1 MLEHTEQI
9 THVCS
14 LSEGRVASISG
25 KPDLSQT
32 LVIHDETSGKLI
44 YKSTVKDVIGMSCHK
59 G

>member
-14 LSEGRVASISG
+14 LSEGRVGSISG

-32 LVIHDETSGKLI
+32 LVIHDETSGKLLS
-44 YKSTVKDVIGMSCHK
+44 KSNAKDIIGMSCHK